1 MHLIPNPATRPPAP
15 APAHRPAL
23 NPPMSPTTR
32 TIAGLGGLAA
42 LALTFVALA
51 HPGHNHEADAQ
62 LPWSGPGWSI
72 DNGTPPPINF
82 PASNVQLL
90 AWLPLT
96 QLANGLTSANTC
108 WGYVSPSGR
117 EYAIIGTNATTC
129 FVEVTNPAN
138 PVVVANITG
147 PVSLW
152 RDMKIY
158 QNYCY
163 AVSEGGSG
171 IQIMNL
177 ANIDSGVVT
186 LVGTVNTPDTA
197 ATHTLFINEQS
208 GYLYRC
214 GGQGFTNGPGGLRV
228 YSLANPA
235 APAFVGQWT
244 PRYVHETQV
253 VSYTTGPFAGREIAF
268 CFANDTGTGVN
279 PAVDI
284 VDVTNKSNIF
294 LLSRVTYPNAQF
306 SHQGWLSPDRQYL
319 YLNDELDEQNLGL
332 PTLTRVFNVANLNSP
347 FYVGNFGNGGGAID
361 HNLYTKGNRIYQSNY
376 RSGLRVFDST
386 NPTAPVEVAF
396 FDTYPD
402 NDNDNFNGLWNNYPF
417 LPSGIVLGS
426 DIEKGLFVWWVGP
439 QQLNF
444 DTSAPANPSPLPPV
458 GATLRV
464 TVTGLNGASVLP
476 GSVELRYAVNAGAFT
491 TVPMTPTGTPDQYAV
506 TLPTLPCGGQINYAF
521 SARANNGIQFR
532 YPNTQFTSD
541 IAFDT
546 LTTYTEAFETDT
558 GWSTLTAGDN
568 ATAGRWVRVD
578 PIGTAAQ
585 PENDTTPS
593 PGVLCFVTG
602 QGTVGG
608 AVGEADVDGGTTTL
622 TSPILNA
629 TGGTGDAYIAYQR
642 WYSNNQGAAP
652 NADSM
657 PVQISN
663 NNGSTWTQLE
673 LVTENAAEW
682 RFKQFRIADFVTPT
696 NQMRVR
702 FQARDLGSGSIVEAG
717 VDDLEIVFLDCT
729 PPPPSC
735 VGDLNNDNAVNVS
748 DLTIFLSQFGQTG
761 PGLSADLNADNAV
774 NVADLTVFL
783 GVFGSPC

>member
-1 MHLIPNPATRPPAP
+1 MKR
-15 APAHRPAL
+15 
-23 NPPMSPTTR
+23 TTLAVLV
-32 TIAGLGGLAA
+32 AGAA
-42 LALTFVALA
+42 VTLVALA

-62 LPWSGPGWSI
+62 QPWSGPAWNI
-72 DNGTPPPINF
+72 ENGTPPPLNF
-82 PASNVQLL
+82 PSNNVQLL

-96 QLANGLTSANTC
+96 QLANGLSSANTC

-158 QNYCY
+158 QNFCY
-163 AVSEGGSG
+163 AVSEGGGG

-177 ANIDSGVVT
+177 ANIDNGVVT

-197 ATHTLFINEQS
+197 ATHTMFINEQS

-214 GGQGFTNGPGGLRV
+214 GGQGFSNGPGGLRV

-294 LLSRVTYPNAQF
+294 LVSRVTYPNARF
-306 SHQGWLSPDRQYL
+306 SHQGWLSPDRQFL
-319 YLNDELDEQNLGL
+319 YLNDELDEQDLNL
-332 PTLTRVFNVANLNSP
+332 PTLTRVFNVSNIAAP
-347 FYVGNFGNGGGAID
+347 FFVGTFGNGGGAID
-361 HNLYTKGNRIYQSNY
+361 HNLYTKGNRIYESNY
-376 RSGLRVFDST
+376 RSGLRVFDAT
-386 NPTAPVEVAF
+386 NPTSPTEIAF

-402 NDNDNFNGLWNNYPF
+402 NDGDNFNGLWNNYPF
-417 LPSGIVLGS
+417 FPSNIVIGS

-439 QQLNF
+439 QQLSF
-444 DTSAPANPSPLPPV
+444 DSSNPANPNPAPPV
-458 GATLRV
+458 GTNIKV
-464 TVTGLNGASVLP
+464 KVTGLNGASVQPNTVQLWYSVNG
-476 GSVELRYAVNAGAFT
+476 GSGT
-491 TVPMTPTGTPDQYAV
+491 TLPMTATGVPDQFGAS
-506 TLPTLPCGGQINYAF
+506 LPNLPCGGQITYYF
-521 SARANNGIQFR
+521 SAKADNGIQFR
-532 YPNTQFTSD
+532 YPGTVFT
-541 IAFDT
+541 ANVAYDT
-546 LTTYTEAFETDT
+546 TTTFAENFEVDN

-578 PIGTAAQ
+578 PNGTAAQ
-585 PENDTTPS
+585 PENDNPAGTGT
-593 PGVLCFVTG
+593 LCFVTG
-602 QGTVGG
+602 QGTVNGT
-608 AVGEADVDGGTTTL
+608 VGEADVDGGTTTL
-622 TSPILNA
+622 TSPVLNA
-629 TGGTGDAYIAYQR
+629 TGGPPAADAYISYYR
-642 WYSNNQGAAP
+642 WYSNNTGAAP
-652 NADSM
+652 NSDSM

-663 NNGSTWTQLE
+663 NNGTNWVQLE
-673 LVTENAAEW
+673 LVTENAGEW
-682 RFKQFRIADFVTPT
+682 RPKQFRIADFVTPT
-696 NQMRVR
+696 SQMRVR
-702 FQARDLGSGSIVEAG
+702 FLARDLGSGSIVEAG
-717 VDDLEIVFLDCT
+717 VDDVEIVFLDCA

-735 VGDLNNDNAVNVS
+735 QGDLN
-748 DLTIFLSQFGQTG
+748 G
-761 PGLSADLNADNAV
+761 DNAV
-774 NVADLTVFL
+774 NVADLTIFL
-783 GVFGSPC
+783 GQFGQAGAGLSGDLNGDNVVNVADLTLFLGRFGVAC